1 VCTPP
6 ALVHAK
12 PLRPLTIRASSSIE
26 HRIVET
32 NFSIVCVC
40 LPCLKPLVKYYF
52 PKLSIFDPHVEQ
64 RVVSSFRLSNRV
76 AHFGQPS
83 TDDGHNASG
92 DTLPAGANSNV
103 LRPKPS
109 AGSGSFEDECGMRDE
124 KAAYQA
130 HSSTVRPLHKNRLR
144 RMNIILT
151 RRLFLRPED
160 SLFA

>member
-1 VCTPP
+1 M
-6 ALVHAK
+6 
-12 PLRPLTIRASSSIE
+12 
-26 HRIVET
+26 
-32 NFSIVCVC
+32 NFSIVCAC

-109 AGSGSFEDECGMRDE
+109 AGSGSFEEECGRRDE

-130 HSSTVRPLHKNRLR
+130 YSSTLVPSSDARSV
-144 RMNIILT
+144 
-151 RRLFLRPED
+151 D
-160 SLFA
+160 SGV